1 MCNKDNT
8 PFEEYFNKVECYFA
22 LKRDKAILLSPEEFE
37 VVEYFYNQGAPLK
50 IIFKGIDRFFE
61 KKKKRKRRTN
71 RIFFL
76 THIKDEIDEIW
87 QDYKRKGTGSY
98 LVSGESEGEFIS
110 GRIEEIINELKD
122 SHVALKTLCDEL
134 EEKLKLLKDK
144 AESLTLEEVEGE
156 MEGILEFAT
165 GKIFDILN
173 SELIEIKEEVDIE
186 VNSLVESLGK
196 DISPD
201 VIDRFKKQIVFEK
214 LNFPNISLFS

>member
-1 MCNKDNT
+1 
-8 PFEEYFNKVECYFA
+8 
-22 LKRDKAILLSPEEFE
+22 
-37 VVEYFYNQGAPLK
+37 
-50 IIFKGIDRFFE
+50 
-61 KKKKRKRRTN
+61 
-71 RIFFL
+71 
-76 THIKDEIDEIW
+76 
-87 QDYKRKGTGSY
+87 
-98 LVSGESEGEFIS
+98 
-110 GRIEEIINELKD
+110 
-122 SHVALKTLCDEL
+122 
-134 EEKLKLLKDK
+134 
-144 AESLTLEEVEGE
+144 